1 MPSFFLSNKN
11 DFWISIEQY
20 AFFIQKMTTSGRSS
34 SSPPTGQKQQTYP
47 FQGDF
52 HHRKNWAR
60 QAEDTLIAAGSSR
73 TTKAQEILASD
84 CVEEKS
90 VLDGMVFMGT

>member
-1 MPSFFLSNKN
+1 
-11 DFWISIEQY
+11 
-20 AFFIQKMTTSGRSS
+20 MTTSGRSS
-34 SSPPTGQKQQTYP
+34 SSPPCQQKQTHH

-52 HHRKNWAR
+52 QQRNWAR